1 MLIHIIN
8 IVHINSYYTDRMLTI
23 TRFIRVIPADMCNRV
38 IGKLA
43 VRLNECL
50 NRRGAHIEH
59 ILQML
64 KLVQLVMKSQMDKVE
79 DDK

>member
-8 IVHINSYYTDRMLTI
+8 IIRINSYYTDTMLTV

-43 VRLNECL
+43 VSLNECL

-59 ILQML
+59 IL
-64 KLVQLVMKSQMDKVE
+64 
-79 DDK
+79 